1 MQDLIQT
8 TDLELMGITYEVT
21 YSQEFNS
28 VWIQDVTEVD
38 NPFIDSEDNP
48 TYKDG
53 ELWGY
58 LTEQLVEQYELSRE
72 W

>member
-1 MQDLIQT
+1 MQDLLQS

-21 YSQEFNS
+21 YSQDFNS
-28 VWIQDVTEVD
+28 VWIQNVTEVD
-38 NPFIDSEDNP
+38 NPFIGSEDDP

-58 LTEQLVEQYELSRE
+58 LTEQLVERYELSRE